1 MKLREYLE
9 ALNQLVKDNPQALDM
24 EVVYAKDDEGNGCQY
39 VVCVPS
45 ELQFI
50 SEGGY
55 YLDMIHPEDYL
66 SSPEYYEE
74 SFKAILIN

>member
-24 EVVYAKDDEGNGCQY
+24 EVVYAKDDEGNGYQY
-39 VVCVPS
+39 VGYTPS
-45 ELQFI
+45 EYQFI

-55 YLDMIHPEDYL
+55 CLDMISPDDYSDSPEDY
-66 SSPEYYEE
+66 EG